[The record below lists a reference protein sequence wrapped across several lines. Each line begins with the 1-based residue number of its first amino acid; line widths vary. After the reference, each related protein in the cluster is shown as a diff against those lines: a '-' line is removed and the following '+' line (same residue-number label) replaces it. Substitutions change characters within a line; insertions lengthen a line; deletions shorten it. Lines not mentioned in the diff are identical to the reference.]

1 MSKLFNYYVNDVDYT
16 WYNSSNIKYSECID
30 KEGELKTLNVVFSNG
45 TQYQYVGLTV
55 QDYLLFRDSDSQ
67 GKALNKYIKAKGYE
81 FKKLDDANLDDINN
95 EYLFRTSNGIELE
108 HCDDTIKLYD
118 TNKRLLCEL
127 DLSKEVPIEDILAQV
142 LTSVGY
148 KIKQSEKTTKNLT
161 LRRKYLPI

>member
-30 KEGELKTLNVVFSNG
+30 KDGELKTLNIVFSNG

-108 HCDDTIKLYD
+108 HCDDTIRLYD
-118 TNKRLLCEL
+118 TNKRLLCEF

-148 KIKQSEKTTKNLT
+148 KIKQSEKTTK
-161 LRRKYLPI
+161 K

>member
-1 MSKLFNYYVNDVDYT
+1 MSKLFNYYADDVDKT

-148 KIKQSEKTTKNLT
+148 KIKQSEKTTK
-161 LRRKYLPI
+161 K

>member
-148 KIKQSEKTTKNLT
+148 KIKQSEKITK
-161 LRRKYLPI
+161 K

>member
-30 KEGELKTLNVVFSNG
+30 KDGELKTLNIVFSNG

-81 FKKLDDANLDDINN
+81 FKKLYDANLDDINN

-108 HCDDTIKLYD
+108 HCDDTIRLYD
-118 TNKRLLCEL
+118 TNKRLLCEF

-148 KIKQSEKTTKNLT
+148 KIKQSEKTTK
-161 LRRKYLPI
+161 K

>member
-127 DLSKEVPIEDILAQV
+127 DLAKEVPIEDILAQV

-148 KIKQSEKTTKNLT
+148 KIKQSEKTTK
-161 LRRKYLPI
+161 K

>member
-1 MSKLFNYYVNDVDYT
+1 MSKLVNYYVNDVDYT

-148 KIKQSEKTTKNLT
+148 KIKQSEKTTK
-161 LRRKYLPI
+161 K

>member
-95 EYLFRTSNGIELE
+95 EYLFRISNGIELE

-148 KIKQSEKTTKNLT
+148 KIKQSEKTTK
-161 LRRKYLPI
+161 K

>member
-30 KEGELKTLNVVFSNG
+30 KDGELKTLNIVFSNG

-67 GKALNKYIKAKGYE
+67 GKALNKYIKAKVYE

-108 HCDDTIKLYD
+108 HCDDTIRLYD
-118 TNKRLLCEL
+118 TNKRLLCEF

-148 KIKQSEKTTKNLT
+148 KIKQSEKTTK
-161 LRRKYLPI
+161 K

>member
-30 KEGELKTLNVVFSNG
+30 KDGELKTLNIVLSNG

-81 FKKLDDANLDDINN
+81 FKKLDDANLDDINS

-148 KIKQSEKTTKNLT
+148 KIKQSEKTTK
-161 LRRKYLPI
+161 K

>member
-30 KEGELKTLNVVFSNG
+30 KDGELKTLNIVFSNG

-81 FKKLDDANLDDINN
+81 FKKLDDANLDDINS

-148 KIKQSEKTTKNLT
+148 KIKHSEKTTK
-161 LRRKYLPI
+161 K

>member
-30 KEGELKTLNVVFSNG
+30 KDGELKTLNIVFSNG

-95 EYLFRTSNGIELE
+95 EYLFRTCNGIELE

-148 KIKQSEKTTKNLT
+148 KIKQSEKTTK
-161 LRRKYLPI
+161 K

>member
-118 TNKRLLCEL
+118 TNKRLMCEL

-148 KIKQSEKTTKNLT
+148 KIKQSEKTTK
-161 LRRKYLPI
+161 K

>member
-1 MSKLFNYYVNDVDYT
+1 MSRLFNYYVNDVDYT

-148 KIKQSEKTTKNLT
+148 KIKQSEKTTK
-161 LRRKYLPI
+161 K

>member
-1 MSKLFNYYVNDVDYT
+1 MSKLFNYYADDVDKT

-30 KEGELKTLNVVFSNG
+30 KDGELKTLNIVFSNG

-148 KIKQSEKTTKNLT
+148 KIKQSEKTTK
-161 LRRKYLPI
+161 K

>member
-118 TNKRLLCEL
+118 TNKRLLYEL

-148 KIKQSEKTTKNLT
+148 KIKQSEKTTK
-161 LRRKYLPI
+161 K

>member
-1 MSKLFNYYVNDVDYT
+1 M
-16 WYNSSNIKYSECID
+16 
-30 KEGELKTLNVVFSNG
+30 FSNG

-108 HCDDTIKLYD
+108 HCDDTIRLYD
-118 TNKRLLCEL
+118 TNKRLLCEF

-148 KIKQSEKTTKNLT
+148 KIKQSEKTTK
-161 LRRKYLPI
+161 K

>member
-108 HCDDTIKLYD
+108 HCDDAIKLYD

-148 KIKQSEKTTKNLT
+148 KIKQSEKTTK
-161 LRRKYLPI
+161 K

>member
-16 WYNSSNIKYSECID
+16 WYNSSDIKYSECID
-30 KEGELKTLNVVFSNG
+30 KDGELKTLNIVFSNG

-81 FKKLDDANLDDINN
+81 FKKLGDANLDDINN

-127 DLSKEVPIEDILAQV
+127 DLSKEVPMEDILTQV
-142 LTSVGY
+142 LESVGY
-148 KIKQSEKTTKNLT
+148 KIKQSEKTTK
-161 LRRKYLPI
+161 K

>member
-30 KEGELKTLNVVFSNG
+30 KDGELKTLNIVFSNG

-81 FKKLDDANLDDINN
+81 FKKLCDANLDDINN

-127 DLSKEVPIEDILAQV
+127 DLSKEVPMEDILTQV
-142 LTSVGY
+142 LESLGY
-148 KIKQSEKTTKNLT
+148 KIKQSEKTTK
-161 LRRKYLPI
+161 K

>member
-30 KEGELKTLNVVFSNG
+30 KDGELKTLNIVFSNG

-127 DLSKEVPIEDILAQV
+127 DLSKEVPMEDILTQV
-142 LTSVGY
+142 LESLGY
-148 KIKQSEKTTKNLT
+148 KIKQSEKTTK
-161 LRRKYLPI
+161 K

>member
-108 HCDDTIKLYD
+108 HCDDTIRLYD
-118 TNKRLLCEL
+118 TNKRLLCEF

-148 KIKQSEKTTKNLT
+148 KIKQSEKTTK
-161 LRRKYLPI
+161 K

>member
-148 KIKQSEKTTKNLT
+148 KIKQSEKTTK
-161 LRRKYLPI
+161 KAVCEA

>member
-30 KEGELKTLNVVFSNG
+30 KDGELKTLNIVFSNG

-55 QDYLLFRDSDSQ
+55 QDYLLFLDSDSQ

-108 HCDDTIKLYD
+108 HCDDTIRLYD
-118 TNKRLLCEL
+118 TNKRLLCEF

-148 KIKQSEKTTKNLT
+148 KIKQSEKTTK
-161 LRRKYLPI
+161 K

>member
-30 KEGELKTLNVVFSNG
+30 KDGELKTLNIVFSNG

-81 FKKLDDANLDDINN
+81 FKKLDDANLDDINS

-148 KIKQSEKTTKNLT
+148 KIKQSEKTTK
-161 LRRKYLPI
+161 K

>member
-30 KEGELKTLNVVFSNG
+30 KDGELKTLNIVFSNG

-127 DLSKEVPIEDILAQV
+127 DLSKEVPIEDILAQA

-148 KIKQSEKTTKNLT
+148 KIKQSEKTTK
-161 LRRKYLPI
+161 K

>member
-148 KIKQSEKTTKNLT
+148 KIKQSEKTTK
-161 LRRKYLPI
+161 K

>member
-108 HCDDTIKLYD
+108 HCDDTIKLYG

-148 KIKQSEKTTKNLT
+148 KIKQSEKTTK
-161 LRRKYLPI
+161 K

>member
-30 KEGELKTLNVVFSNG
+30 KDGELKTLNIVFSNG

-108 HCDDTIKLYD
+108 HCDETIKLYD

-148 KIKQSEKTTKNLT
+148 KIKQSEKTTK
-161 LRRKYLPI
+161 K

>member
-30 KEGELKTLNVVFSNG
+30 KDGELKTLNIVFSNG

-81 FKKLDDANLDDINN
+81 FKKLDDANLDEINS

-127 DLSKEVPIEDILAQV
+127 DLSKEVPIEDILSQV

-148 KIKQSEKTTKNLT
+148 KIKQSEKTTK
-161 LRRKYLPI
+161 K

>member
-30 KEGELKTLNVVFSNG
+30 KDGELKTLNIVFSNG

-108 HCDDTIKLYD
+108 HCDDTIRLYD
-118 TNKRLLCEL
+118 TNKRLLCEF
-127 DLSKEVPIEDILAQV
+127 DLSKEVPIEDIMAQV

-148 KIKQSEKTTKNLT
+148 KIKQSEKTTK
-161 LRRKYLPI
+161 K

>member
-1 MSKLFNYYVNDVDYT
+1 MSKLFNYYADDVDKT

-30 KEGELKTLNVVFSNG
+30 KDGELKTLNIVFSNG

-127 DLSKEVPIEDILAQV
+127 DLSKEVPMEDILTQV
-142 LTSVGY
+142 LESLGY
-148 KIKQSEKTTKNLT
+148 KIKQSEKTTK
-161 LRRKYLPI
+161 K

>member
-30 KEGELKTLNVVFSNG
+30 KDGELKTLNIVFSNG

-148 KIKQSEKTTKNLT
+148 KIKQSEKTTK
-161 LRRKYLPI
+161 K

>member
-30 KEGELKTLNVVFSNG
+30 KDGELKTLNIVFSNG
-45 TQYQYVGLTV
+45 TQYQYAGLTV

-108 HCDDTIKLYD
+108 HCDDTIRLYD

-148 KIKQSEKTTKNLT
+148 KIKQSEKTTK
-161 LRRKYLPI
+161 K

>member
-142 LTSVGY
+142 LASVGY
-148 KIKQSEKTTKNLT
+148 KIKQSEKTTK
-161 LRRKYLPI
+161 K

>member
-30 KEGELKTLNVVFSNG
+30 KDGELKTLNIVFSNG

-95 EYLFRTSNGIELE
+95 EYLFRTGNGIELE

-148 KIKQSEKTTKNLT
+148 KIKQSEKTTK
-161 LRRKYLPI
+161 K

>member
-30 KEGELKTLNVVFSNG
+30 KDGELKTLNIVFSNG

-81 FKKLDDANLDDINN
+81 FKKLGDANLDDINN

-127 DLSKEVPIEDILAQV
+127 DLSKEVPMEDILTQV
-142 LTSVGY
+142 LESVGY
-148 KIKQSEKTTKNLT
+148 KIKQSEKTTK
-161 LRRKYLPI
+161 K

>member
-108 HCDDTIKLYD
+108 HCDDTIRLYD
-118 TNKRLLCEL
+118 TNKRLLCEF
-127 DLSKEVPIEDILAQV
+127 DLSKEVQIEDILAQV

-148 KIKQSEKTTKNLT
+148 KIKQSEKTTK
-161 LRRKYLPI
+161 K

>member
-30 KEGELKTLNVVFSNG
+30 KDGELKTLNIVFSNG

-108 HCDDTIKLYD
+108 HCDDTIRLYD

-148 KIKQSEKTTKNLT
+148 KIKQSEKTTK
-161 LRRKYLPI
+161 K